1 MTRNTNLFGFLLGMF
16 NKKHSH
22 LVDKLSS
29 KSLDWVFSFLS
40 PKFTYL
46 KTGKEHAM
54 EPDSSMQLNKGT
66 YYPAQKEKSQG
77 ILISLLAFSYILLQ
91 FFPIQ
96 LVKFLVSLLILAIIL
111 WVMPRIRGSTL
122 VVSSTLLCIALGLM
136 IYHGASFQEWLEA
149 MRVNVTLVA
158 LFLFVPLLGI
168 PVRTGGY
175 VEALKLVLSRRMNNP
190 YFFFFGSKFLTHV
203 LGVVLNI
210 GSVSIVY
217 QLTQA
222 SNIKTPRLI
231 ASAINRGFV
240 STIFWSPYFSAMA
253 LVLSQLPIKWSSIV
267 LYLIGLALISMF
279 VSFCIERSLVR
290 RNLPIEPRESMII
303 VKEETIIEGKINE
316 KKDLTVA
323 KRKVVEL
330 FILLVLMMGVVL
342 LVEAFSSYPMVLIIC
357 LVSVIFPLLWCICSG
372 EGAPYIEEFK
382 KHVFVG
388 IPMMKKEI
396 VLFLV
401 AGLFSGAIVY
411 AELSGYLIDLIHSVF
426 GSFTLGTAFFLS
438 SLIIISGLIGL
449 HPIVVVTILVT
460 SVKPELIGFSPEYF
474 AVLLLTSWGISN
486 TISPA
491 TAVNNLLAN
500 LLKVDIFELSIRWN
514 MMYVLIM
521 LILIPLY
528 LKLVGL

>member
-1 MTRNTNLFGFLLGMF
+1 MG
-16 NKKHSH
+16 
-22 LVDKLSS
+22 
-29 KSLDWVFSFLS
+29 
-40 PKFTYL
+40 
-46 KTGKEHAM
+46 
-54 EPDSSMQLNKGT
+54 PDSSVQLNKGT
-66 YYPAQKEKSQG
+66 YQPGHNREKSQG
-77 ILISLLAFSYILLQ
+77 ILISLLSVGYILLQ
-91 FFPIQ
+91 LFPIQ
-96 LVKFLVSLLILAIIL
+96 QVKIGVSLLIAVIIV
-111 WVMPRIRGSTL
+111 WVMPRVRGSTL
-122 VVSSTLLCIALGLM
+122 VVSSSLLFIALGLM
-136 IYHGASFQEWLEA
+136 VYHGASIQEWLVA

-175 VEALKLVLSRRMNNP
+175 VEALKLVLSRRMNDP
-190 YFFFFGSKFLTHV
+190 YFFFLGSKFLTHI

-210 GSVSIVY
+210 GAVSIVY

-222 SNIKTPRLI
+222 SNIKTPRLV

-267 LYLIGLALISMF
+267 LYLIGLAFISMF
-279 VSFCIERSLVR
+279 VSFLIERSLVR
-290 RNLPIEPRESMII
+290 LNRQLQSRNSLAI
-303 VKEETIIEGKINE
+303 VQEETRMEEKVIEKT
-316 KKDLTVA
+316 DLIVA

-330 FILLVLMMGVVL
+330 SILLVLMMGVVL
-342 LVEAFSSYPMVLIIC
+342 LVEAFSSYSMVLIIC
-357 LVSVIFPLLWCICSG
+357 LMSVIFPLLWCVFSG
-372 EGAPYIEEFK
+372 EGSAYTEEFK
-382 KHVFVG
+382 QHVFVG

-401 AGLFSGAIVY
+401 AGFFSGAIVY
-411 AELSGYLIDLIHSVF
+411 AELSGYLIDLIDSVF

-438 SLIIISGLIGL
+438 SLIILSGLIGL
-449 HPIVVVTILVT
+449 HPIVLVTILVT

-514 MMYVLIM
+514 MKYVLIM

-528 LKLVGL
+528 LKIVGL